1 NTNLALAEDGSCRRN
16 HSHFASLSTQ
26 ASIFSFDCFFL
37 WKFSCK
43 FELEIEIGKPKQAQ
57 VRSIEEEIMRLL
69 IHLIPFLSLFP
80 ALFSSL
86 LALSQTTCSPHHT
99 NDNDDNSSLCQ
110 PHLIIFSL
118 RIDGMTQKKK
128 IQNLLTWCL
137 SSVEGNDES
146 ILSWSFCG
154 LANNKGWGLTVTL
167 GVPKVKPEVTAHYGI
182 FLTGRTLKGSLF
194 GGWKPKSDLP
204 SLVDMYTKKV
214 RMVISSN
221 LFGFSPKKIDLRSG
235 YHQIRIK
242 PGDEWK
248 TAFKTREG
256 LYEWLV
262 MPFGLSIAPSTFIRL
277 MNQVFCVSL
286 ASLPNSQNVSGDKG
300 NQGPKK
306 ELSKRCNFP
315 HKTLVWGLGR
325 FLFVR

>member
-1 NTNLALAEDGSCRRN
+1 IAARLYSLNIIQTNTKLALAEDGGCRRN

-26 ASIFSFDCFFL
+26 ASIFSFDCFVL

-221 LFGFSPKKIDLRSG
+221 LFGFLPKVAEITPSPSLLLFEKLLVAQTTAAKSNNGNSRSS
-235 YHQIRIK
+235 
-242 PGDEWK
+242 
-248 TAFKTREG
+248 F
-256 LYEWLV
+256 WL
-262 MPFGLSIAPSTFIRL
+262 GLSFI
-277 MNQVFCVSL
+277 FCRQRKSMHSFPNVILCSL
-286 ASLPNSQNVSGDKG
+286 HATETYKNNYNIYLQKV
-300 NQGPKK
+300 
-306 ELSKRCNFP
+306 RCQQFHIN
-315 HKTLVWGLGR
+315 
-325 FLFVR
+325 